1 MTPLDLLA
9 DEPRWV
15 AWRNE
20 DRGRKPT
27 KIPYA
32 PKGQRA
38 KADDPST
45 WGTRAEAEARAAKII
60 NGQGGG
66 IGIQLGDVGA
76 DMYLAGVDL
85 DSCLVADGT
94 LAQWAENILVAVPS
108 YAEVSPSGCGI
119 KAFFFCTADDVRPF
133 LELVGITDPKQ
144 WGLKRG
150 IEGEDGRDHG
160 PGIELYMSGRYFTV
174 TGDRWMT
181 QPDSVMLLDW
191 PALERL
197 AQLIPPARSTGK
209 AYGKTA
215 GADNSRSAIA
225 FRKGAALRRAG
236 KTFPEMVAA
245 LRADPETAAWVREK
259 GDASG
264 GRELSRI
271 WERAGSTIQ
280 VLSGLRHQAADQ
292 GLAAMGDAG
301 IAFYQRDRKLVRVHL
316 AKAKASDGKIVM
328 VPGILPVSLPMLTRA
343 LGQSAR
349 WERINDKRQSIRID
363 PPKGVAE
370 QVAEM
375 VEDWP
380 FPPLAGVIGTPT
392 LRPDG
397 SLLMT
402 EGYDDVTGMVLL
414 GAPKMPAIPDRPT
427 KHDAEAAL
435 ARLDALLDE
444 FPFVP
449 NTASRSVAL
458 SMLLTPVF
466 RGALAPAVPMHLVT
480 APQAGT
486 GKSYLADLAALIATG
501 ERCAVM
507 SVSPKPEETEKRLIG
522 AALAGFPIIA
532 LDNCREALQGD
543 FLCQV
548 TERPLLQLRPLKSSD
563 LVRVANTF
571 TTFAN
576 GNNVTVADDLVRR
589 TIRCALDANI
599 ENPEARTFCADPVAM
614 VLADR
619 GGYIAACLTI
629 ARAYMA
635 AGQPE
640 RLPRLPSYERWSD
653 LVRSALVWLGQTDPV
668 STMAAARSH
677 DPIRQ
682 ARADVFDAW
691 IRELGEGGAYQ
702 TSELIQKAEEWNPH
716 TSGYQ
721 RPALCAALIAVAAS
735 RNGPPKID
743 PRRLGRW
750 LNAAENT
757 IAVGFKLAIDRSDKF
772 RPRATLRKHE

>member
-1 MTPLDLLA
+1 
-9 DEPRWV
+9 
-15 AWRNE
+15 
-20 DRGRKPT
+20 
-27 KIPYA
+27 
-32 PKGQRA
+32 
-38 KADDPST
+38 
-45 WGTRAEAEARAAKII
+45 
-60 NGQGGG
+60 
-66 IGIQLGDVGA
+66 
-76 DMYLAGVDL
+76 
-85 DSCLVADGT
+85 
-94 LAQWAENILVAVPS
+94 
-108 YAEVSPSGCGI
+108 
-119 KAFFFCTADDVRPF
+119 
-133 LELVGITDPKQ
+133 
-144 WGLKRG
+144 
-150 IEGEDGRDHG
+150 
-160 PGIELYMSGRYFTV
+160 
-174 TGDRWMT
+174 
-181 QPDSVMLLDW
+181 
-191 PALERL
+191 
-197 AQLIPPARSTGK
+197 
-209 AYGKTA
+209 
-215 GADNSRSAIA
+215 
-225 FRKGAALRRAG
+225 
-236 KTFPEMVAA
+236 
-245 LRADPETAAWVREK
+245 
-259 GDASG
+259 
-264 GRELSRI
+264 
-271 WERAGSTIQ
+271 
-280 VLSGLRHQAADQ
+280 
-292 GLAAMGDAG
+292 
-301 IAFYQRDRKLVRVHL
+301 
-316 AKAKASDGKIVM
+316 M
-328 VPGILPVSLPMLTRA
+328 VPGVLPVSLAMLTRA

-392 LRPDG
+392 LRSDG

-414 GAPKMPAIPDRPT
+414 GAPKMPGIPDKPT
-427 KHDAEAAL
+427 RHDAEAAL

-449 NTASRSVAL
+449 DSASRSVAL

-522 AALAGFPIIA
+522 AALAGFPFIA

-619 GGYIAACLTI
+619 GRYIAACLTI
-629 ARAYMA
+629 ARAYIA

-653 LVRSALVWLGQTDPV
+653 LVRSALVWLGRTDPV

-691 IRELGEGGAYQ
+691 IRDLGEGGAYQ
-702 TSELIQKAEEWNPH
+702 TSELIQKAEEWNPY
-716 TSGYQ
+716 TSGDQ
-721 RPALCAALIAVAAS
+721 RPALRAALLAVAAS